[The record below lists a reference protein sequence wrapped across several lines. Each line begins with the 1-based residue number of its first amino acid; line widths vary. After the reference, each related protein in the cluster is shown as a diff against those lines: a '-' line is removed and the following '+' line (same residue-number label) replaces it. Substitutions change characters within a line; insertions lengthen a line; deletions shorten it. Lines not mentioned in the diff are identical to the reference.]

1 MPLPIPFNPQ
11 EDLPTLKQRF
21 EWMDSGLL
29 PEDGTHSIQPCPL
42 VDYEYEIWPL
52 YKEPTEEEVEHTV
65 ASGNDLP
72 T

>member
-1 MPLPIPFNPQ
+1 M
-11 EDLPTLKQRF
+11 LKQRF

-72 T
+72 PKVGKSLPLATSN